1 MERCAFWRPPESKGF
16 EFRELS
22 SPCPSCQ
29 NFMPV
34 PSFQEHSLHVD
45 SCLQKEHA
53 WFVEVHV
60 KDSPPSL
67 NQILHLQLKA

>member
-1 MERCAFWRPPESKGF
+1 
-16 EFRELS
+16 
-22 SPCPSCQ
+22 
-29 NFMPV
+29 MPV

-67 NQILHLQLKA
+67 NQILHLQLEGLNLKAEEPSCTLQARTFNSTPSTEH